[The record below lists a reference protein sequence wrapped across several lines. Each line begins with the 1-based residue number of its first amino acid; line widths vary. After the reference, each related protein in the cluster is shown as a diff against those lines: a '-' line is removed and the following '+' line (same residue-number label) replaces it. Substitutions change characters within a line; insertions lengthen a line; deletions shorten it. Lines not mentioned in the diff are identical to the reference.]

1 MTEVFRL
8 TRPVEFNHCDPAGMV
23 FYPRYFEMISATI
36 ERFLADAV
44 DYSWQ
49 DMGVFD
55 GGMGTPMGRIEVRFA
70 NPSYLGEALD
80 FDLTITRLGRAS
92 LTVAIRCSCDGQTR
106 FDCTATIIHARTG
119 GGSSAPWPEAVRDRM
134 AAYLIPSEPTAEKTS
149 A

>member
-1 MTEVFRL
+1 MSQIFRL
-8 TRPVEFNHCDPAGMV
+8 TRTVEFNHCDPAGMV

-44 DYSWQ
+44 DYSWT

-70 NPSYLGEALD
+70 NPSYLGEDLD
-80 FDLTITRLGRAS
+80 FDLTLTRLGRSSA
-92 LTVAIRCSCDGQTR
+92 TFAIRCSSADQTR
-106 FDCTATIIHARTG
+106 FDCTATIIHAETG
-119 GGSSAPWPEAVRDRM
+119 GGSSVAWPAEVRDRM
-134 AAYLIPSEPTAEKTS
+134 TAYLMTSEPTAEKTT